1 MEQWEESMAAWLAEE
16 AAQCEERRA
25 ALEADGRLDEAVF
38 EKTRANVY
46 GVFRTVLLAAGHTR
60 AQGEEARRFFMERL
74 EQIPKRWSEAYEEG
88 KRHGDIARMALE
100 SMKLD
105 TVRKIREK
113 LRQVW
118 ERE

>member
-1 MEQWEESMAAWLAEE
+1 M
-16 AAQCEERRA
+16 
-25 ALEADGRLDEAVF
+25 

-46 GVFRTVLLAAGHTR
+46 GAFRTVLLAAGHTR
-60 AQGEEARRFFMERL
+60 VQGEEARRFFMERL

>member
-25 ALEADGRLDEAVF
+25 ALDADGRVDEAVF

-46 GVFRTVLLAAGHTR
+46 GVFRTVLLAAGHTH
-60 AQGEEARRFFMERL
+60 AQGDEAQRFFAERL
-74 EQIPKRWSEAYEEG
+74 EQIPKRWAEAYEEG

-105 TVRKIREK
+105 TVRNIRER
-113 LRQVW
+113 LQQILGGV
-118 ERE
+118 